1 MELREATLEWNS
13 ARLRWNGTPSTS
25 TMGGAARSLYEN
37 TAEERT
43 RIFSVTR
50 LFVVSRDASQH
61 TFREFCC
68 SLLQATDGALVLLTV
83 LLVTTAGIQAGTP

>member
-1 MELREATLEWNS
+1 MELREASLEWNS
-13 ARLRWNGTPSTS
+13 VKLRCNGTPSTS

-37 TAEERT
+37 TAKERA

-50 LFVVSRDASQH
+50 LFVVSH

-68 SLLQATDGALVLLTV
+68 PLLQATDGALLSCS
-83 LLVTTAGIQAGTP
+83 QYY